1 MSSLI
6 TMDDLSDEDIQEV
19 LDAAERLLPVAKG
32 DIRLPLL
39 QGRILGNL
47 FFEPSTRTRMSFE
60 TAMKRLALAT
70 LLSLTAGAAAAGPVV
85 DLPRLDFPE
94 TQTQPVTRDATTATQ
109 GAGCAE
115 GR

>member
-1 MSSLI
+1 
-6 TMDDLSDEDIQEV
+6 
-19 LDAAERLLPVAKG
+19 
-32 DIRLPLL
+32 
-39 QGRILGNL
+39 
-47 FFEPSTRTRMSFE
+47 
-60 TAMKRLALAT
+60 MKRLALAT

-85 DLPRLDFPE
+85 DLPRLDFPD